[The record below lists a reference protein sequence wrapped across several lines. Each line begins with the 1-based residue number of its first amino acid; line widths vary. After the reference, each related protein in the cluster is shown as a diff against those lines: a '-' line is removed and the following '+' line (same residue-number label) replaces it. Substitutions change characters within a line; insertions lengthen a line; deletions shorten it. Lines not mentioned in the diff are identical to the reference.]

1 MSYYVELKTKNN
13 GVIEISFSNVVEL
26 QRYVDTL
33 SESEKERIIAIHKNE
48 NGRCVQAW
56 NDITL

>member
-1 MSYYVELKTKNN
+1 MTYYVEIKTKNN
-13 GVIEISFSNVVEL
+13 GVIEISFSNVADL

-33 SESEKERIIAIHKNE
+33 SENEKERIITIHKNE
-48 NGRCVQAW
+48 NGRYIQAW